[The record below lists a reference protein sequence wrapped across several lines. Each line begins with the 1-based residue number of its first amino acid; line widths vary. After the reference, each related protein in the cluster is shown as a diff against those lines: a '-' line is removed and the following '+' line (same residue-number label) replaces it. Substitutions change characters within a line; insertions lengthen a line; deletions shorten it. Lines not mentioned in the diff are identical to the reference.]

1 MTFSI
6 LGRCEDTNMFGVAI
20 SSSSICVASRC
31 PWVRSNV
38 GAASTQNITDP
49 SLGNLMLNYLEEGLS
64 ADETINKIVNEK
76 ENINFRQLILID
88 KKGKTASFSGSK
100 ILGVNSVSK
109 SLNCI
114 AAGNMLKSENVT
126 QSMTNSFNENKNLN
140 LTERLLTSLKAGLL
154 AGGEEGDV
162 HSAGIKV
169 IHNNTWPLVDL
180 RVDWLENNPIE
191 ELYKIW
197 KNYEPQMKDYQSR
210 ALDPDQA
217 PTYGVPGDL

>member
-1 MTFSI
+1 
-6 LGRCEDTNMFGVAI
+6 
-20 SSSSICVASRC
+20 
-31 PWVRSNV
+31 
-38 GAASTQNITDP
+38 
-49 SLGNLMLNYLEEGLS
+49 MLNYLEEGLS
-64 ADETINKIVNEK
+64 SDEAINKIVNEK

-88 KKGKTASFSGSK
+88 KKGKVASFSGSK
-100 ILGVNSVSK
+100 ILGVNSVSE

-140 LTERLLTSLKAGLL
+140 LPERLLISLKAGLL

-210 ALDPDQA
+210 ALNPDQA

>member
-1 MTFSI
+1 
-6 LGRCEDTNMFGVAI
+6 
-20 SSSSICVASRC
+20 
-31 PWVRSNV
+31 
-38 GAASTQNITDP
+38 
-49 SLGNLMLNYLEEGLS
+49 MLDYLEEGLS
-64 ADETINKIVNEK
+64 ADEAIDKIVNEK
-76 ENINFRQLILID
+76 ENIKFRQLILID
-88 KKGKTASFSGSK
+88 KKGKVASFSGSK
-100 ILGVNSVSK
+100 ILGMNSVSK
-109 SLNCI
+109 SMNCI

>member
-6 LGRCEDTNMFGVAI
+6 LGRCENTNMFGVAI
-20 SSSSICVASRC
+20 SSSSISVASRC

-64 ADETINKIVNEK
+64 ADEAIDKIVNEK

-88 KKGKTASFSGSK
+88 KKGKAASFSGSK

-169 IHNNTWPLVDL
+169 IHNNSWPLVDL

-210 ALDPDQA
+210 ALNPDQA

>member
-6 LGRCEDTNMFGVAI
+6 LGRCEETNMFGVAI
-20 SSSSICVASRC
+20 SSSSISVASRC

-64 ADETINKIVNEK
+64 SDEAINKIVNEK

-88 KKGKTASFSGSK
+88 KKGKVASFSGSK

-169 IHNNTWPLVDL
+169 IHNNVWPLVDL

-210 ALDPDQA
+210 ALNPDQA

>member
-64 ADETINKIVNEK
+64 ADEAIEKIVNEK
-76 ENINFRQLILID
+76 ENIKFRQLILID
-88 KKGKTASFSGSK
+88 KKGKTGSFSGSK

-140 LTERLLTSLKAGLL
+140 LTERLLVSLKAGLL

-217 PTYGVPGDL
+217 PTYGVLGDL

>member
-6 LGRCEDTNMFGVAI
+6 LGRCENTNMFGVAI

-49 SLGNLMLNYLEEGLS
+49 SLGNLMLDYLEEGLS
-64 ADETINKIVNEK
+64 ADEAIDKIVNEK

-88 KKGKTASFSGSK
+88 KKGKAASFSGSK

-169 IHNNTWPLVDL
+169 IHNNAWPLVDL
-180 RVDWLENNPIE
+180 RVDWLEDNPIE

-210 ALDPDQA
+210 ALNPDQA

>member
-20 SSSSICVASRC
+20 SSSSISVASRC
-31 PWVRSNV
+31 PWVRSNI

-64 ADETINKIVNEK
+64 ADEAIDKIVNEK

-88 KKGKTASFSGSK
+88 KQGKVASFSGSK
-100 ILGVNSVSK
+100 ILGINSVSK
-109 SLNCI
+109 SINCI
-114 AAGNMLKSENVT
+114 AAGNMLKSTEVID
-126 QSMTNSFNENKNLN
+126 SMTNSFTENKNLN
-140 LTERLLTSLKAGLL
+140 LSERLLISLKAGLL
-154 AGGEEGDV
+154 AGGEEGEV

-169 IHNNTWPLVDL
+169 IHNNSWPLVDL
-180 RVDWLENNPIE
+180 RVDWTDDNPIDQ
-191 ELYKIW
+191 LYKIW

-210 ALDPDQA
+210 ALNPDQA
-217 PTYGVPGDL
+217 PSYGVPGDL

>member
-20 SSSSICVASRC
+20 SSSSISVASRC
-31 PWVRSNV
+31 PWVRSNI

-64 ADETINKIVNEK
+64 ADEAIDKIVNEK

-88 KKGKTASFSGSK
+88 KKGKVSSFSGSK

-109 SLNCI
+109 SMNCI

-126 QSMTNSFNENKNLN
+126 QSMTNSFDKNKNLN

-154 AGGEEGDV
+154 AGGEEGEV

-169 IHNNTWPLVDL
+169 IHNNSWPLVDL

-191 ELYKIW
+191 ELQKIW
-197 KNYEPQMKDYQSR
+197 KNYEPQMRDYQSR
-210 ALDPDQA
+210 ALNPYQA